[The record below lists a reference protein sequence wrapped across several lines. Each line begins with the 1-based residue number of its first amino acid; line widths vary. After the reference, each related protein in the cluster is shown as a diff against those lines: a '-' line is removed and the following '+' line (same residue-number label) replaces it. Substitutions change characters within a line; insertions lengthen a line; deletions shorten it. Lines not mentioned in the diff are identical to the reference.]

1 MTSEASMR
9 KPFSV
14 REYSHCRKDIGGR
27 AVLVRCVAALTLLLA
42 SALNVAPMWA
52 DDAAKT
58 APVTKFVGKENARS
72 QYLRLWHRLL
82 PSFLDLKPGNAAIVY
97 TKISVE
103 FNSPRS
109 EQARDLDQKIAD
121 WQEEPVEK
129 LPRAEVDAALALHAE
144 RLKEAGTRRR
154 GWRRADWQ
162 LPARGDKPWAIM
174 LPEVQ
179 GIRWIARLLMLRVR
193 LAIADGRF
201 DDSSSLTCKPV
212 FAMARHVGQG
222 PTLVQCSWWGS
233 RFRGSPFKGSSEGLM
248 RAPNA
253 PNLYWAIM
261 GLPRPWIDLRPGMDA
276 ESHFIDFSFPKLQD
290 VDTATY
296 SADQWRAK
304 QLVAVAATAWQV
316 CLKCPLP
323 PRRLPEYMATAFAI
337 KAYPRG
343 KQLLIAAGSPAAEV
357 EKLPVAEVAL
367 RGMMHDYRR
376 VRDENF
382 KWWYVPYAQRGDGPR
397 RAADE
402 TRRAEAHLEGYP
414 FVNLLSAVSA
424 VSLGASP

>member
-1 MTSEASMR
+1 MR
-9 KPFSV
+9 NPFSV
-14 REYSHCRKDIGGR
+14 REHIHFRKDIGGR

-42 SALNVAPMWA
+42 SVLNVAPMWA

-58 APVTKFVGKENARS
+58 APVTKFVVRATPEPVPALK
-72 QYLRLWHRLL
+72 YRLL

-109 EQARDLDQKIAD
+109 EQWRDLDQKIAD

-129 LPRAEVDAALALHAE
+129 LPRAEVDAVLALHAE
-144 RLKEAGTRRR
+144 RLKEAG
-154 GWRRADWQ
+154 RAARMETCDWQ
-162 LPARGDKPWAIM
+162 LPVRGDKPWAIM

-201 DDSSSLTCKPV
+201 DDALYDLQTS

-222 PTLVQCSWWGS
+222 PTLVNGLVGIAISGITFQEL
-233 RFRGSPFKGSSEGLM
+233 EGLM

-276 ESHFIDFSFPKLQD
+276 ESHFIDFSFPKLKD
-290 VDTATY
+290 VDTAKY
-296 SADQWRAK
+296 SADQWRE
-304 QLVAVAATAWQV
+304 QLVAVAATMASLLEV
-316 CLKCPLP
+316 SP
-323 PRRLPEYMATAFAI
+323 PASAIARVHGDSVRDQSLSARQATAD
-337 KAYPRG
+337 RRRN
-343 KQLLIAAGSPAAEV
+343 AG
-357 EKLPVAEVAL
+357 
-367 RGMMHDYRR
+367 RR
-376 VRDENF
+376 
-382 KWWYVPYAQRGDGPR
+382 
-397 RAADE
+397 
-402 TRRAEAHLEGYP
+402 
-414 FVNLLSAVSA
+414 S
-424 VSLGASP
+424 